1 MACQMADMLSFLSS
15 LRDHP
20 LTSMMATIALF
31 TDMAEDIPFLI
42 SNQLA
47 LANNI
52 EKYNQGSVYIP
63 LKYVTIPE

>member
-1 MACQMADMLSFLSS
+1 MADMLSFLIS
-15 LRDHP
+15 LRDHQ
-20 LTSMMATIALF
+20 LTFMMATLALF
-31 TDMAEDIPFLI
+31 TDMAENIPFLI
-42 SNQLA
+42 NNQLA

>member
-1 MACQMADMLSFLSS
+1 MSDMLYFLSS
-15 LRDHP
+15 LRDHQ
-20 LTSMMATIALF
+20 LASMMATIALF

-47 LANNI
+47 LANNT

-63 LKYVTIPE
+63 LKYVTIPK

>member
-1 MACQMADMLSFLSS
+1 MADMLSFLSS
-15 LRDHP
+15 LRDHQ
-20 LTSMMATIALF
+20 LISMMATIALF

-42 SNQLA
+42 SSQLA

-52 EKYNQGSVYIP
+52 KKYNQGSVYIP

>member
-1 MACQMADMLSFLSS
+1 
-15 LRDHP
+15 
-20 LTSMMATIALF
+20 MATIALF

-52 EKYNQGSVYIP
+52 KKYNQGSVYIP
-63 LKYVTIPE
+63 LKYVTIPK

>member
-1 MACQMADMLSFLSS
+1 
-15 LRDHP
+15 
-20 LTSMMATIALF
+20 MMATIALF

-52 EKYNQGSVYIP
+52 KKYNQGSVYIP

>member
-1 MACQMADMLSFLSS
+1 
-15 LRDHP
+15 
-20 LTSMMATIALF
+20 MMATIALF

-47 LANNI
+47 LANNT

-63 LKYVTIPE
+63 LKYVTIPK